1 MTASI
6 KDRVIKVIEKTSKIS
21 AEDIQSNLLIADICE
36 DSLDL
41 VNLLFELE
49 DEFNID
55 IPDEARESNSIQDI
69 VTGIEKLMLAKQENG
84 VGVA

>member
-55 IPDEARESNSIQDI
+55 IPDEARESKSIQDI